1 MFLPFPSFANPFRRK
16 KARLETAHHIPE
28 VDRAVHLLQKGLLD
42 EALSEAKE
50 GLASSMRRAAT
61 RSIAAYSLNLGLLY
75 RYRGENDSALDYC
88 FRGLAKF
95 EKLGKKAEMATCC
108 NNIGLLYRDKG
119 ELNVAMEFFRRGMAL
134 AEEAENVLEFA
145 ASISNIGTIQQMKG
159 DFETASAHF
168 ERSLKIFEEIGND
181 LHACEPLH
189 NLIQLAVLEGSPA
202 RAQPYLNRLEE
213 LDNKEEN
220 RLISHIYRLSKA
232 KVLKTSER
240 FAKRAEA
247 YLILQ
252 QIIQEPPV
260 WFDTIVA
267 AKSSLCEVLIGDLGT
282 ATDVEAIVELQDL
295 LKQLLDVAEAQG
307 NVSLLAETYW
317 LQAKMALIKLEVKQA
332 RQLLAQAQVIAEKR
346 GLRTL
351 AMIISSEYDSLL
363 GQMARLDDFID
374 TEASIR
380 EQLDPS
386 TLEDLVAGMIGKGT
400 TIPTQLSEEPVM
412 LLVLSSSNQCV
423 FSRPFIPESQV
434 DDQVIGGFLHA
445 VRDIGK
451 QIFTESEMIDRIV
464 YKEYILALKMLD
476 SITFC
481 YAFKGQSYSALQK
494 LDQFMEKI
502 YASPS
507 IWNAFA
513 QDIVISQDMTPE
525 EKTEIEDHIRDIFYS
540 PADQ

>member
-1 MFLPFPSFANPFRRK
+1 
-16 KARLETAHHIPE
+16 
-28 VDRAVHLLQKGLLD
+28 
-42 EALSEAKE
+42 
-50 GLASSMRRAAT
+50 
-61 RSIAAYSLNLGLLY
+61 
-75 RYRGENDSALDYC
+75 
-88 FRGLAKF
+88 
-95 EKLGKKAEMATCC
+95 MATCC

-119 ELNVAMEFFRRGMAL
+119 ELNIALEFFQRGMAL
-134 AEEAENVLEFA
+134 AEETENRPEFA
-145 ASISNIGTIQQMKG
+145 AAINNIGTIRQMKG
-159 DFETASAHF
+159 DFEAASTYF

-181 LHACEPLH
+181 LYLCEPLH
-189 NLIQLAVLEGSPA
+189 NLIQLAVLEGSPE
-202 RAQPYLNRLEE
+202 RAQPYLSLLEE
-213 LDNKEEN
+213 LDNNEEN
-220 RLISHIYRLSKA
+220 RLISHIYRLAKA
-232 KVLKTSER
+232 KVLKTNER

-252 QIIQEPPV
+252 QIIQEPPIR
-260 WFDTIVA
+260 FDIVVT
-267 AKSSLCEVLIGDLGT
+267 AKTSLCEVLIGDLGT
-282 ATDVEAIVELQDL
+282 STDAEAIAELQDL
-295 LKQLLDVAEAQG
+295 LQQLLDVAAETQD
-307 NVSLLAETYW
+307 NVPLLAETYW
-317 LQAKMALIKLEVKQA
+317 LQAKLALIKLEVKQA

-374 TEASIR
+374 TEASLH

-386 TLEDLVAGMIGKGT
+386 ALEDLVVGMIGKGMT
-400 TIPTQLSEEPVM
+400 MPTQLSEEPVM

-451 QIFTESEMIDRIV
+451 QIFTESETIDRIV

-476 SITFC
+476 SLTFC

-502 YASPS
+502 HASPS
-507 IWNAFA
+507 IWSAFT
-513 QDIVISQDMTPE
+513 QDIVISQEMTPE
-525 EKTEIEDHIRDIFYS
+525 EKTEIERYIREIFYS
-540 PADQ
+540 HTDQ

>member
-1 MFLPFPSFANPFRRK
+1 MLLPFPPISNLFRRK
-16 KARLETAHHIPE
+16 KARFEPAHQIPE
-28 VDRAVHLLQKGLLD
+28 VDRAEDLLQKGLPD
-42 EALSEAKE
+42 EALPEAKK
-50 GLASSMRRAAT
+50 GLASSKRRAAT
-61 RSIAAYSLNLGLLY
+61 RSIAAYSLSLGLIF
-75 RYRGENDSALDYC
+75 RYRGESDSALDYC

-95 EKLGKKAEMATCC
+95 EELDKKAEMATCC

-119 ELNVAMEFFRRGMAL
+119 ELNVALEFFQRGMVL
-134 AEEAENVLEFA
+134 AEETENRPEFA
-145 ASISNIGTIQQMKG
+145 ASINNIGTIRQMKG

-181 LHACEPLH
+181 LHLCEPLH
-189 NLIQLAVLEGSPA
+189 NLIQLAVLEGSPE
-202 RAQPYLNRLEE
+202 RAQPYLSRLEE
-213 LDNKEEN
+213 LDSKEEN
-220 RLISHIYRLSKA
+220 RLISHIYRLAKA
-232 KVLKTSER
+232 EVLKTSER

-252 QIIQEPPV
+252 QIIKESSLR
-260 WFDTIVA
+260 FDITVA

-282 ATDVEAIVELQDL
+282 STDTEAIAELQDL
-295 LKQLLDVAEAQG
+295 LQQLLDVAATQD
-307 NVSLLAETYW
+307 NVPLLAETYW
-317 LQAKMALIKLEVKQA
+317 LQAKLALIKLEVKQA

-351 AMIISSEYDSLL
+351 AMIISSEHDSLL
-363 GQMARLDDFID
+363 GQMARLDEFID
-374 TEASIR
+374 TEASTR
-380 EQLDPS
+380 DQLDPS
-386 TLEDLVAGMIGKGT
+386 ALEELVVGMLGKGM

-451 QIFTESEMIDRIV
+451 QIFAESETIDRIV
-464 YKEYILALKMLD
+464 YKEYILALKMLE
-476 SITFC
+476 SLTFC

-494 LDQFMEKI
+494 LDQFMEKTH
-502 YASPS
+502 ASPS

-513 QDIVISQDMTPE
+513 QDIAISQDMTPD
-525 EKTEIEDHIRDIFYS
+525 EKTEIERHIREIFYS